1 MTRAIGKSTQLVAFL
16 LGGVGLFVL
25 MAYVLGVWGTA
36 SQVGYHALLDDAAGI
51 VANNAVKI
59 AGVQVGR
66 VESVGVQG
74 KQAKLGLKIDADLKL
89 YKNSTVSVRAKS
101 LLGEKYIQLDPGSQD
116 KARLRVGAQIS
127 QGGATFEVDQLL
139 NSLRSVVGEDEPMGQ
154 RLASIL
160 ARSDRLMARLE
171 EPEVEAAM
179 KADLERVRAL
189 LDETA
194 GLAKSL
200 RMVLDG
206 QEAYLQRKLK
216 AAAGWMG
223 DPRWG
228 QIVSRMDQ
236 VSASLEQE
244 LPGLLTSTKATA
256 QASARLLT
264 RADAQLDDTTMR
276 ALASSIQDLAEI
288 SKQGRALA
296 KDVDRLQRKL
306 KQGPLRAEEVGQML
320 SALHK
325 ISERAAQLDEKA
337 LRRFLQREGVK
348 IYLGRGSDARKVLD
362 RQGVR

>member
-1 MTRAIGKSTQLVAFL
+1 MSRAIGKSTQLVAFL
-16 LGGVGLFVL
+16 LGGIGLFVL

-36 SQVGYHALLDDAAGI
+36 SRVAYQALLDDAAGI

-74 KQAKLGLKIDADLKL
+74 KQAKLALKIDADLKL

-116 KARLRVGAQIS
+116 QPLLAAGAQIS

-139 NSLRSVVGEDEPMGQ
+139 NSLRSVVGEEEPMGQ

-200 RMVLDG
+200 GMVLDG

-216 AAAGWMG
+216 TAAGWIG
-223 DPRWG
+223 DPRWT
-228 QIVSRMDQ
+228 QIVARMDK

-244 LPGLLTSTKATA
+244 LPSLLSSTRATA
-256 QASARLLT
+256 QASASLLA
-264 RADAQLDDTTMR
+264 RADAQLDDDTMR
-276 ALASSIQDLAEI
+276 ALASSIQDLAAI
-288 SKQGRALA
+288 SKQGRILA
-296 KDVDRLQRKL
+296 KDVARLQRKL
-306 KQGPLRAEEVGQML
+306 KQGPLRADEVGQML
-320 SALHK
+320 HAFSQ
-325 ISERAAQLDEKA
+325 ISKRAAKLDEKA

-348 IYLGRGSDARKVLD
+348 IYLGRGSDARRVLEN
-362 RQGVR
+362 QGVR